1 MPGYKGYHYANQM
14 RGWAAK
20 HRSAGS
26 DIVAAS
32 DLDVAA
38 EHMDRLARSRDGF
51 KEALIY
57 LSDPARYDKTV
68 TAYADA
74 ALAADEEPRTLMGHE
89 VKPGSGAPG

>member
-1 MPGYKGYHYANQM
+1 MNGYHYAAQM
-14 RGWAAK
+14 RGWAVK
-20 HRSAGS
+20 HRAAFAG
-26 DIVAAS
+26 IYGVVVAAS

-38 EHMDRLARSRDGF
+38 DHMERLARSRDDL

-74 ALAADEEPRTLMGHE
+74 ALAADD
-89 VKPGSGAPG
+89 AA